1 MRVALNSF
9 NFNIMPI
16 KKTIKKVGQ
25 VAKAVATGYA
35 DYRKK
40 NNAIHKEALDR
51 VGAEQQQRIST
62 VGQFGSPTPYGT
74 DAFYG
79 KAEETAKQ
87 IKKERGVSLRS
98 SIRGKLGL

>member
-1 MRVALNSF
+1 
-9 NFNIMPI
+9 MPI
-16 KKTIKKVGQ
+16 KKAIKKVGQ

-40 NNAIHKEALDR
+40 NNAIHKEALEK

-74 DAFYG
+74 DAFYN
-79 KAEETAKQ
+79 KAEGEAKKMKQ
-87 IKKERGVSLRS
+87 ERGVSLRS
-98 SIRGKLGL
+98 SVRAKLGL